1 MKKIGVAILG
11 LGDVGGGTYQ
21 MLTKRRE
28 FYQKTQNVDIEVV
41 SVLEKDRSRTQEL
54 LVPEDKI
61 AGNIA
66 EVAGNPDVN
75 IVVECISDTA
85 AAKEFV
91 LAALNIGQTVVTSNK
106 ELYAKYSH
114 ELERVA
120 KSHNAGLY
128 YEASCYGGI
137 PVVKTLLGSLQGN
150 NIFSVMSTVNGGAED
165 AAYELSILSSL
176 AFHTKVPYSK
186 VALENAKIP
195 QEEAENAKRLGYLVK
210 QLAIGTQGDAG
221 IEVRVQPVL
230 VKKSHPLGKVARGLD
245 AVLIE
250 SDSAGQVLLAGDS
263 TGALPVGSAIISDIL
278 YIATHSEYKYSTFK
292 NTAEAE
298 NDVTFTQD
306 PLSAFYLRITAEDDV
321 GALAKIVSTLGK
333 NRVGVV
339 DVTQCKSGGQKSVI
353 LLVTDVVRE
362 SAVKNAAEKINA
374 TGLATVEAL
383 LKAVC

>member
-11 LGDVGGGTYQ
+11 LGTVGSATYQ
-21 MLTKRRE
+21 ILNEHRE

-41 SVLEKDRSRTQEL
+41 SVLDSDRSRAEKL
-54 LVPEDKI
+54 AVPEEKI
-61 AGNIA
+61 ASNMA

-75 IVVECISDTA
+75 IVVECLGDTA
-85 AAKEFV
+85 SAKEFA

-120 KSHNAGLY
+120 KRHNAGLY

-150 NIFSVMSTVNGGAED
+150 KISSVMSTVSGGAED
-165 AAYELSILSSL
+165 AAYELSVLSSL

-186 VALENAKIP
+186 VELEGAEIP
-195 QEEAENAKRLGYLVK
+195 QEEAENAKQLGYLVK
-210 QLAIGTQGDAG
+210 QLAVGTKSEAG
-221 IEVRVQPVL
+221 IEVRVQPML
-230 VKKSHPLGKVARGLD
+230 VKKSHPLGKTAKGLD

-263 TGALPVGSAIISDIL
+263 TGALPVGGAIISDIL
-278 YIATHSEYKYSTFK
+278 YIATHSEYKYSTFN

-298 NDVTFTQD
+298 KDVMFTQD
-306 PLSAFYLRITAEDDV
+306 PLSAFYLRITAEDDA
-321 GALAKIVSTLGK
+321 GALAKVVSTLTK
-333 NRVGVV
+333 NHIAVA
-339 DVTQCKSGGQKSVI
+339 DVTQCKCGKKKASI

-362 SAVKNAAEKINA
+362 SAVKNAVEKINA
-374 TGLATVEAL
+374 TGLATVESL
-383 LKAVC
+383 FKAVC